1 MSGDRL
7 ICLGQ
12 IGAAHGVKG
21 HVRVKPFT
29 ETPEGLAD
37 YGPLRDENGE
47 AAFKVSTLRVI
58 KGGMLVVKFKGVN
71 DRDAAEG
78 LNGTKLF
85 VERARLPGIDDEDDY
100 YVEDLL
106 GLEAIDLSGIPLGTV
121 QAVHDF
127 GAGDILD
134 IKPEFGPS
142 ILVPFTKKAVPTV
155 NFEDHRLEVDRIE
168 AGLVEET
175 GDQDSGPPG
184 SGKDI

>member
-37 YGPLRDENGE
+37 YGPLRNESGE
-47 AAFKVSTLRVI
+47 AGLKVSTLRVI
-58 KGGMLVVKFKGVN
+58 KGGMLVIKFKGVN
-71 DRDAAEG
+71 DRDAAEA

-85 VERARLPGIDDEDDY
+85 VERARLPGLDDEDDY

-106 GLEAIDLSGIPLGTV
+106 GLEAVDLSGTPLGTV
-121 QAVHDF
+121 RAVHDF

-142 ILVPFTKKAVPTV
+142 LLVPFTKKAVPIV
-155 NFEDHRLEVDRIE
+155 DFDGHRLEVDRVE
-168 AGLVEET
+168 AGLFGET
-175 GDQDSGPPG
+175 EDEDSGHRE
-184 SGKDI
+184 SDEDA